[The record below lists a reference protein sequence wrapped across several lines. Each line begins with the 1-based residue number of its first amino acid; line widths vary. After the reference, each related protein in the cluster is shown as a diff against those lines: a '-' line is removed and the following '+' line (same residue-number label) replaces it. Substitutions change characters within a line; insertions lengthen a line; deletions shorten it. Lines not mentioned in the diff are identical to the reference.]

1 MKTHVL
7 SKKERIKKWLQN
19 KPVGQAFQPAIT
31 YGNLKPLLKEDLSLV
46 HQYKRR
52 LPHWEKEGSTYFI
65 TFRVNKALG
74 KPLIESVPADIV
86 EEALW
91 FGYGEK

>member
-1 MKTHVL
+1 MNSQALT
-7 SKKERIKKWLQN
+7 KKMRIRKWLQK
-19 KPVGQAFQPAIT
+19 KPVGQAFQPAIN
-31 YGNLKPLLKEDLSLV
+31 YGNL
-46 HQYKRR
+46 
-52 LPHWEKEGSTYFI
+52 
-65 TFRVNKALG
+65 